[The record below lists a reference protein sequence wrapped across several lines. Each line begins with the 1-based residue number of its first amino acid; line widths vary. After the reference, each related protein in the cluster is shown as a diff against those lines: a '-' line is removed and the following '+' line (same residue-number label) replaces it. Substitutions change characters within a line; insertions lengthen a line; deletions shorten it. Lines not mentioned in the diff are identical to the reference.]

1 MFAGFGSICSLAFLH
16 RGEFALLL
24 LCPHPLHDLEKGGS
38 CPATPPVHLDVTA
51 QIRPSLVFTYG
62 TSRRSEIQLHR
73 KLELPLRGASTIDM
87 SRHPGNAELCN
98 GITPRHSVS

>member
-1 MFAGFGSICSLAFLH
+1 
-16 RGEFALLL
+16 LLL
-24 LCPHPLHDLEKGGS
+24 LCPHPLHDLEKGGVVRQL
-38 CPATPPVHLDVTA
+38 PPYTWMLQLRFVHLF
-51 QIRPSLVFTYG
+51 FTYG